1 MSFMTSGEWFNSE
14 LLRALFK
21 EPLLDASDPLLDG
34 PREPL
39 LELDDSVPTDK
50 LQKNTRVD

>member
-50 LQKNTRVD
+50 LQENTRVD